1 MQMDN
6 YTRFLNDIRYDL
18 LLPPHG
24 INYAGMTPKVAKE
37 AFEWFVSKI
46 PERMVYFRSRCAYD
60 LNISIDELDYSEESL
75 LLVWKW
81 FLRTARTEDT
91 PDDLLAQMK
100 EKAKIFGSSYIN
112 YQQLT
117 PVTHFILRDIAMYV
131 GECYIRNYPCLY
143 WSYRP
148 KPKSSI
154 TVNQPVVA
162 GMISEGSGGS
172 KPMFFA
178 VIHMVGVQGGKI
190 LMGTQKESD
199 LYNVFLIWKQ
209 YIPMEHT
216 DD

>member
-24 INYAGMTPKVAKE
+24 INYAEMKPKVAKE

-81 FLRTARTEDT
+81 FLRTARLEKT
-91 PDDLLAQMK
+91 PDYLMEQMK
-100 EKAKIFGSSYIN
+100 ERAKIFGPSCIHEEV
-112 YQQLT
+112 LT
-117 PVTHFILRDIAMYV
+117 TVTHFILRDIAMYI
-131 GECYIRNYPCLY
+131 GECYVRNYPSLY
-143 WSYRP
+143 WSYLT

-162 GMISEGSGGS
+162 GMIAEGNGER
-172 KPMFFA
+172 KPMFFEA
-178 VIHMVGVQGGKI
+178 IHIVGVQAGKI
-190 LMGTQKESD
+190 LLGTQKESD
-199 LYNVFLIWKQ
+199 LYNVFSFWKQ
-209 YIPMEHT
+209 YIPEEHT
-216 DD
+216 NA